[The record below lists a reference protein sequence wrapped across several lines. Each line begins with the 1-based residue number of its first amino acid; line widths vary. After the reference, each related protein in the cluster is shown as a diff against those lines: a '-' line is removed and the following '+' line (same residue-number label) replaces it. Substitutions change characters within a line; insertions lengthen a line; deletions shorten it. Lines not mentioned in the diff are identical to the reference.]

1 MVYNNFL
8 FDMAKLYDIA
18 AIYGPENPQAVRLMI
33 GKVFENDMRMVAD
46 YKESVDS
53 IMTLLKKSFNAA
65 LKVTEMVNGDAVL
78 NRSQSEQ
85 DDIIRRLLLD
95 LSEIMTNLD
104 LTTTYFPE
112 EMLETVRNTQL
123 PLFLGN
129 IYSLMTGPVKKLW
142 LAKS

>member
-1 MVYNNFL
+1 
-8 FDMAKLYDIA
+8 
-18 AIYGPENPQAVRLMI
+18 
-33 GKVFENDMRMVAD
+33 MRFVAD
-46 YKESVDS
+46 YKESVDT

-78 NRSQSEQ
+78 QRSQAEQ

-112 EMLETVRNTQL
+112 EMLETVRNT
-123 PLFLGN
+123 
-129 IYSLMTGPVKKLW
+129 
-142 LAKS
+142 

>member
-1 MVYNNFL
+1 
-8 FDMAKLYDIA
+8 
-18 AIYGPENPQAVRLMI
+18 
-33 GKVFENDMRMVAD
+33 MRFIAD
-46 YKESVDS
+46 YKESVDA
-53 IMTLLKKSFNAA
+53 IMTLMKKSFNAA
-65 LKVTEMVNGDAVL
+65 LKVSEMVKGDAVL

-123 PLFLGN
+123 PLLLGN
-129 IYSLMTGPVKKLW
+129 VYSLMIGPVKHLW

>member
-8 FDMAKLYDIA
+8 FDMAKLYDIS